1 MKLKILI
8 FINYYGKKSETF
20 ISDEIAFLSSQEN
33 LDLTILHYG
42 KDIPSKNTVGINLA
56 ADFKK
61 RWLRVLR
68 KFDTTILRSLQYRN
82 GLNGTLAS
90 LIPFFRKNQ
99 FDTIY
104 CHFGTNGKLIA
115 ELKDLG
121 VIPKETKL
129 VVRFHGLDL
138 NMKKYPKSFYNVL
151 NNMDN
156 IVLYGTKMAQDKLT
170 TYGLIKQIVFLP
182 VGIKTSNISD
192 INNVDT
198 SVPDNFFIL
207 AVGRFIELKGHEIA
221 IDIMENLKSD
231 NVFLNVIGDGERFLK
246 IQQTVNRKALESKV
260 NLLGKKSHQ
269 EVFLNLEKSHIYLYS
284 GIYDAEG
291 RCENQAT
298 SVLEAMAQGKVV
310 ISSALGGITDYL
322 IENKTGFLCEPGN
335 VKQFVEKLQWI
346 IQNYTSAEM
355 TKVRQNAILE
365 VQKNYC
371 QEKLNDQLLKLL
383 IA

>member
-1 MKLKILI
+1 M
-8 FINYYGKKSETF
+8 
-20 ISDEIAFLSSQEN
+20 
-33 LDLTILHYG
+33 DLTILHYG